1 MSPATVT
8 RRCRR
13 CRRKPATAKIGKEA
27 WQIVDPE
34 GQVLAIRDGKTH
46 SDGAVL
52 NMAQRLAERYDGE
65 IELVV
70 QLVPL
75 FGDPDPHY
83 RVVRDMD
90 GIVRTAR
97 I

>member
-1 MSPATVT
+1 MSTAV
-8 RRCRR
+8 RRG
-13 CRRKPATAKIGKEA
+13 RRKPATAKIGKEA
-27 WQIVDPE
+27 WQVIDPDGE
-34 GQVLAIRDGKTH
+34 VLAIRDGKTH

-52 NMAQRLAERYDGE
+52 NMAQRIAERYSEE
-65 IELVV
+65 IELIV

-83 RVVRDMD
+83 RVVRDAD
-90 GIVRTAR
+90 GVVLTTR